1 MAFLSRQIID
11 LDFDGFVLCNGGH
24 VEVDH
29 HLIYEKP
36 IPYQD
41 VLALKNMLDSVNCE
55 YDFETATDC
64 YIDRKFKKFDD
75 FFRQCDINGDKLLY
89 DFDLEDVMKR
99 TLKIEINAIDC
110 KEEIERFSIIRAVA
124 AVERCDVAILVID
137 ANEGITD
144 QDTKIAGIAHERGKA
159 AIIAVNKWDSV
170 EKDDKTMNKYLKD
183 IGNELAYMPYAPR
196 VFISALTGQRI
207 PRMLELIR
215 TVNENH
221 ALRIS
226 TGVLNEVL
234 IEATAMQQPPADKG
248 RQLRLYYMTQV
259 SVKPPTFVIFVN
271 ERELFHFSYRRY
283 IENQLR
289 EAFGFVGT
297 PIHFIVREKGDK
309 D

>member
-1 MAFLSRQIID
+1 M
-11 LDFDGFVLCNGGH
+11 N
-24 VEVDH
+24 
-29 HLIYEKP
+29 
-36 IPYQD
+36 
-41 VLALKNMLDSVNCE
+41 
-55 YDFETATDC
+55 
-64 YIDRKFKKFDD
+64 
-75 FFRQCDINGDKLLY
+75 
-89 DFDLEDVMKR
+89 
-99 TLKIEINAIDC
+99 
-110 KEEIERFSIIRAVA
+110 IR
-124 AVERCDVAILVID
+124 ENICR
-137 ANEGITD
+137 
-144 QDTKIAGIAHERGKA
+144 
-159 AIIAVNKWDSV
+159 
-170 EKDDKTMNKYLKD
+170 
-183 IGNELAYMPYAPR
+183 
-196 VFISALTGQRI
+196 LTGYGLRTGLV
-207 PRMLELIR
+207 PKEDMVYTVNRLLELIK